1 MEWIET
7 RAMKKLVLI
16 NPHPEVHYGE
26 ENVTTLVQMPLNLGY
41 LAALTPRD
49 KWTVDI
55 IDETIELAVDYRSG
69 ELRFAGADLVGV
81 SAVSYQAPRAYDIAG
96 ACKKHNIPV
105 VIGGPHASTVPD
117 EAARYADA
125 AVIGEAEGVWGD
137 LLRDLEDGRLK
148 KQYFGGLTP
157 LERYGDLYPDRE
169 LLKKK
174 YNYKYSSI
182 ITTRGCPN
190 RCDFCAVPL
199 FQGKKYRERPVEDV
213 LKEMASTSYKG
224 LMFAEDNFYGH
235 SKKANERARA
245 LFKGMTERNIIKD
258 WFGFTALNTA
268 FDEETLKYMA
278 SSGCLGILIG
288 IESLDD
294 EVLKSINK
302 HVNLRIGVEN
312 YRKGIENLHRSGIIC
327 WGSVIFGADGDTKDN
342 FKRMTDFTLEAGMD
356 ILTFGIY
363 TPMPM
368 TSSFQRLMQEGRIFR
383 NRFPKDWY
391 YYNSNHLVFT
401 PRDMTIDDLIEGLEY
416 VYENL
421 YSREALKARFDRT
434 LKETNNSKNAMFAY
448 RINIDWRVVFKSV
461 IDDLKALYDSGT
473 YPGVKNSR
481 QQTVD
486 SRQG

>member
-1 MEWIET
+1 
-7 RAMKKLVLI
+7 MKKLVLI

-55 IDETIELAVDYRSG
+55 IDETIELAVDYRTG

-81 SAVSYQAPRAYDIAG
+81 SAVSYQAPRAYDIAR

-105 VIGGPHASTVPD
+105 VIGGPHASTIPD
-117 EAARYADA
+117 EVVRYADA
-125 AVIGEAEGVWGD
+125 AVVGEAESVWGD

-148 KQYFGGLTP
+148 KQYSGGLTP
-157 LERYGDLYPDRE
+157 LERYRDLYPDRE

-224 LMFAEDNFYGH
+224 LMLAEDNFYGH

-288 IESLDD
+288 IESLDE
-294 EVLKSINK
+294 EVLRGINK
-302 HVNLRIGVEN
+302 HINLRIGVEN
-312 YRKGIENLHRSGIIC
+312 YRKGIENLHRNGIVC

-401 PRDMTIDDLIEGLEY
+401 PRDMTIDELIEGLEY

-434 LKETNNSKNAMFAY
+434 MKETNNSKNAMFAY

-473 YPGVKNSR
+473 YPGVKGHQVAGVGNR
-481 QQTVD
+481 
-486 SRQG
+486 G

>member
-1 MEWIET
+1 
-7 RAMKKLVLI
+7 MKKLVLI
-16 NPHPEVHYGE
+16 NPHPPVHCGE
-26 ENVTTLVQMPLNLGY
+26 ENVAVLVQMPLNLGY

-49 KWTVDI
+49 KWIVDI
-55 IDETIELAVDYRSG
+55 VDETIEQAVDYKTG
-69 ELRFAGADLVGV
+69 ELRIDGADLVGIT
-81 SAVSYQAPRAYDIAG
+81 AVSYQAPRAYEIAK
-96 ACKKHNIPV
+96 ACKRHGIPV
-105 VIGGPHASTVPD
+105 VIGGPHSSTVPD
-117 EAARYADA
+117 EVTNYADA
-125 AVIGEAEGVWGD
+125 ALIGEAEQVWGD
-137 LLRDLEDGRLK
+137 LLRDLENGGLK

-199 FQGKKYRERPVEDV
+199 FQGRKYRERPVEDV

-235 SKKANERARA
+235 SKKSNERARQ

-268 FDEETLKYMA
+268 FDDETLKYMA

-288 IESLDD
+288 IESIDE
-294 EVLKSINK
+294 EVLKGINK

-312 YRKGIENLHRSGIIC
+312 YRKGIENLHRHGIIC
-327 WGSVIFGADGDTKDN
+327 WGSVIFGADGDTQDN
-342 FKRMTDFTLEAGMD
+342 FKRMTDFTLESSMD
-356 ILTFGIY
+356 ILTFGVY

-368 TSSFQRLMQEGRIFR
+368 TTSFNRMMKEGRIFR
-383 NRFPKDWY
+383 NNFPEDWY

-401 PRDMTIDDLIEGLEY
+401 LKDMTIEDLIEGLEY

-448 RINIDWRVVFKSV
+448 RINIDWKVVFKSV
-461 IDDLKALYDSGT
+461 IDDLKTLYDSGV
-473 YPGVKNSR
+473 YPGERAVCNR
-481 QQTVD
+481 
-486 SRQG
+486 

>member
-1 MEWIET
+1 
-7 RAMKKLVLI
+7 MKKLVLI

-81 SAVSYQAPRAYDIAG
+81 SAVSYQSPRAYDIAR

-105 VIGGPHASTVPD
+105 VIGGPHASTIPD
-117 EAARYADA
+117 EAVRYADA
-125 AVIGEAEGVWGD
+125 AVVGEAEGIWGD

-157 LERYGDLYPDRE
+157 LERYRDLYPDRE

-245 LFKGMTERNIIKD
+245 LFKGMTEQNIIKD

-288 IESLDD
+288 IESLDE
-294 EVLKSINK
+294 EVLKGINK
-302 HVNLRIGVEN
+302 HINLRIGVEN
-312 YRKGIENLHRSGIIC
+312 YRKGIENLHRHGIVC

-356 ILTFGIY
+356 ILTFGVY

-473 YPGVKNSR
+473 YPGAKGHQVAGVGNR
-481 QQTVD
+481 V
-486 SRQG
+486 